1 MTPVNFVRQ
10 ISILMSLPSV
20 LLMGTAAALIVILRD
35 WRLVL
40 LCYALMSAV
49 LALLLSQTIPTE
61 WALLQAVVGGLIAV
75 MLFMSARQ
83 LRYVT
88 RPSAGRE
95 SGWPQLAS
103 LTGFRLLTV
112 AMAGGAF
119 FIVRGDL
126 PTLPMVSPLLNDAIF
141 WLALMGVMGLA
152 LHEEPLHAGVALLV
166 VLSAFLL
173 IFFQLTRSRLM
184 IGMLEGWQLLLAL
197 AISYLTVSRGL
208 ASVEPASPAGSRRW
222 QQ

>member
-20 LLMGTAAALIVILRD
+20 LLIGTAAALIVILRD

-61 WALLQAVVGGLIAV
+61 WALLQAIVGGLIAV

-88 RPSAGRE
+88 RPSAGQE

-112 AMAGGAF
+112 TMAGGAF

-197 AISYLTVSRGL
+197 AISYLIVSRGL
-208 ASVEPASPAGSRRW
+208 ASVEPASPAGFRRSE
-222 QQ
+222 Q

>member
-1 MTPVNFVRQ
+1 MTPVDFVRQ
-10 ISILMSLPSV
+10 ISILMSLPAV

-40 LCYALMSAV
+40 FCYAVTSAL

-61 WALLQAVVGGLIAV
+61 WALLQAIMGGLSAV

-83 LRYVT
+83 LR
-88 RPSAGRE
+88 RAAGPADE
-95 SGWPQLAS
+95 PDSGWPQLAS
-103 LTGFRLLTV
+103 LSGFRLLAV

-119 FIVRGDL
+119 FILRGDL
-126 PTLPMVSPLLNDAIF
+126 PALPTVSPLFRDAIF

-208 ASVEPASPAGSRRW
+208 VSLGPASPTGFRRW
-222 QQ
+222 QR